1 MSLSIRSIRDITLRF
16 EATSFVWEERTDL
29 AWDPDAVTVYRY
41 TWLCNISRVE
51 PHRKYLL
58 QGAHITQYFTW
69 LHDTCIVGATPAS
82 AALPEALE
90 S

>member
-1 MSLSIRSIRDITLRF
+1 MGRKNGLGLGSRRRYRLPIHT
-16 EATSFVWEERTDL
+16 
-29 AWDPDAVTVYRY
+29 AV
-41 TWLCNISRVE
+41 CNISRVE